1 MINIGIDFGSTYTMV
16 SVYEGDT
23 PETVQPDG
31 LSYSYPSIVVYD
43 KKIDRYFFG
52 KAASAKMSGKN
63 TVAFRGFKML
73 LNHQMDQ
80 ENLRKRGYDEVN
92 TPEHITEL
100 FLRYVIQNTL
110 KKKGEDNVGTL
121 VIGAPECWFQSIDT
135 IDSRSIL
142 RKICSSMTDIVG
154 KVKIVSEPT
163 NAAAFSV
170 WNYEKESQGDTL
182 GGRILVVDY
191 GGGTLD
197 TALVEVHQQNGSLQ
211 IKPEMRSGAG
221 ENHDHEIGNAGIAYQ
236 EAVARLAISEATG
249 IPAEE
254 IPCDAAFNKFIKE
267 FEEQLLS
274 QSNTIKDIM
283 ESYEFDIDGL
293 NNEYFCEMGYGTESI
308 EINFFHLYDAY
319 QTVIA
324 PVLKRVLDDT
334 SKDIELDDNLH
345 IALVGGFC
353 NFYLVEKQI
362 YQYFNISERDN
373 RVKGMIREEA
383 DREKAI
389 AHGASLFASDVI
401 SVCNVAQFSIGT
413 YAVFP
418 DGRRF
423 NRYAINL
430 GEEIDVDTVYFALD
444 DNGNPYPMTSGDI
457 DKFLLNFSKRNNTA
471 MDMCPKQKFAERLRN
486 IKSKCGDVVIVGF
499 SMDTEERITIYVYN
513 YDTVNGQRDEYPVDR
528 LTLSTL
534 KDMFG
539 SIVLPGLGG

>member
-293 NNEYFCEMGYGTESI
+293 NNEYFCEMDYGTESI

-362 YQYFNISERDN
+362 YKYFNISERDN

-457 DKFLLNFSKRNNTA
+457 DKFLLNFSKRHNTA